1 MGGWLLTANI
11 NPEGEAMVTLVFA
24 MSINVLNE
32 LNRGP
37 RAKGFKNQKG
47 FAPVTLV
54 VKGQNVPPSET
65 VNEEKDELPTIP
77 DREQY
82 NKADSPKITVMWHN
96 VKDIPDSLLKHISLE
111 NNENKPETS
120 SRDTQEGLKMIK
132 IFKDHSSKTFILD
145 DFGFYEKR
153 QKIIQEK
160 A

>member
-1 MGGWLLTANI
+1 MQMGGWLLTANI

-82 NKADSPKITVMWHN
+82 NKADSPKITVMVN
-96 VKDIPDSLLKHISLE
+96 TSGQFIGLVEMVGPVDF
-111 NNENKPETS
+111 NKNMEYW
-120 SRDTQEGLKMIK
+120 Q
-132 IFKDHSSKTFILD
+132 
-145 DFGFYEKR
+145 
-153 QKIIQEK
+153 
-160 A
+160 